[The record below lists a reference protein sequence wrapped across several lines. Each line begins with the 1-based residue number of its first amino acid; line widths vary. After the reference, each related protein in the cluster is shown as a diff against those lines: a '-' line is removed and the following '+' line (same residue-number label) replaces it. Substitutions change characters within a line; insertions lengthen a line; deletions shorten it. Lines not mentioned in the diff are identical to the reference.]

1 MTLPS
6 IETTVNS
13 IIILFCIFCLNFLEL
28 GLYAEAG
35 EFNQPKTTH
44 RVVSFLYVFIFL
56 PYFKSYCLENHE

>member
-35 EFNQPKTTH
+35 DFNQPKTTH
-44 RVVSFLYVFIFL
+44 RVVSFLCVYFPTI
-56 PYFKSYCLENHE
+56 FKSYYPENHE